1 MKKHISI
8 VLIVAMLAGMLVSC
22 SGGETEVEQNGENAP
37 ITDTQTE
44 TETKSETLYTPD
56 DLPADLRY
64 DGVTATVFGWSDPAA
79 IEFYADELNGELV
92 NDAIYARNLT
102 VEDRLGLKLNYVL
115 EPGSN
120 PNQGT
125 WVKSIENSIRAG
137 DQAYDVAA
145 GYSMAGATLA
155 YDHMLLDLADQPY
168 LNFDK
173 PWWPKSLMEEA
184 TCGGKLYFCSGDIST
199 YMIYYMYATYFNKQ
213 MVEDHGLTDPYT
225 LVHEGKWT
233 LDTMLSMA
241 SGVYEDVNGDGKKD
255 DGDRYGMVLHT
266 TYSDPFFFGVGLRT
280 TEKNADDIPVLA
292 ASFGG
297 ERTHWLL
304 QTLVGFFDTN
314 DGLMVSGLD
323 GYTIGDNLFK
333 EGRALFTVNEFQYVA
348 IKIRDAEIDY
358 GILPIPKYDEAQQ
371 EYSTVMSFPYS
382 LYGIP
387 ADAKDPAMSAA
398 LMECLASESYRTV
411 TPALFETGM
420 KVKYATDNESAQMF
434 DIIRETIVFDFG
446 RVFTNSMNSMTF
458 SLFRDALSSK
468 KDNWISIYEKNENK
482 LTAAL
487 DKVVASLTSEE

>member
-1 MKKHISI
+1 MKKQISLLL
-8 VLIVAMLAGMLVSC
+8 VTAMLVGTLLSCAGGENETKQ
-22 SGGETEVEQNGENAP
+22 SGGDGAQ
-37 ITDTQTE
+37 TDTVETE
-44 TETKSETLYTPD
+44 TESETLYAPD
-56 DLPADLRY
+56 DLPAELRY
-64 DGVTATVFGWSDPAA
+64 DGVTATIFGWSDPAA
-79 IEFYADELNGELV
+79 IEFYAEELNGELV
-92 NDAIYARNLT
+92 NDAIHARNLA
-102 VEDRLGLKLNYVL
+102 VEERLGLRLTYVL

-125 WVKSIENSIRAG
+125 WVKSIENSVRAG

-168 LNFDK
+168 LSFDK
-173 PWWPKSLMEEA
+173 PWWPRSLMDEA

-199 YMIYYMYATYFNKQ
+199 YMIYYMYAAYFNKQ
-213 MVEDHGLTDPYT
+213 MVEDHGLADPYA

-241 SGVYEDVNGDGKKD
+241 GGIYMDVNGDGKKD

-266 TYSDPFFFGVGLRT
+266 TYIDPFFFGVGLRT
-280 TEKNADDIPVLA
+280 TEKNAEDIPVLA

-297 ERTHWLL
+297 EKTHWLL
-304 QTLVGFFDTN
+304 TTLNRFFATD
-314 DGLMVSGLD
+314 DGYMVSGLD

-458 SLFRDALSSK
+458 SLFRDAVASK
-468 KDNWISIYEKNENK
+468 KDNWISIYEKNEKK

-487 DKVVASLTSEE
+487 EKVVNALTSED